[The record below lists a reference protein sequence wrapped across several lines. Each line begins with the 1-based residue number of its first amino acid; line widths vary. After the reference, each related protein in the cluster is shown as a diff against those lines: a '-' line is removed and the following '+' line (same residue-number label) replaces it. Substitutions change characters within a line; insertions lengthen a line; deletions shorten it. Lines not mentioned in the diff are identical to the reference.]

1 MSKHTIT
8 VLQDDIDNGEPNN
21 VNNCPIARAVKRDL
35 NEDMVMV
42 LRRHLN
48 TYSNPEQFLLPA
60 EARMFALQFDM
71 GLPVEPFK
79 FEIGEE
85 DE

>member
-8 VLQDDIDNGEPNN
+8 VLQDDIDNGQKRNSR
-21 VNNCPIARAVKRDL
+21 NCAIALAAMRDL